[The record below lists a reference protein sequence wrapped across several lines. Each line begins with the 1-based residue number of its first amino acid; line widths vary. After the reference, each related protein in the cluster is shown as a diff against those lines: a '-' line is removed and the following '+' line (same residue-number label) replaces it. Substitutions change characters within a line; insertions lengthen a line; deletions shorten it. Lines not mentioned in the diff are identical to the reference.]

1 MREFRDYKFRDIVF
15 QDEQGLTAN
24 AAPIARLGEFI
35 QSPFDNL
42 GAAYGLY
49 RKLSIYLCRELN
61 GQKVNKYV
69 IDSYEAKFT
78 PIRNRTSHKRQVI
91 NRKVHIIDNQRE
103 LFKLIKHSQPQRA
116 RWLCNKFKRSIKE
129 APEGFEFI
137 K

>member
-78 PIRNRTSHKRQVI
+78 PIRNRTVSYTH
-91 NRKVHIIDNQRE
+91 
-103 LFKLIKHSQPQRA
+103 LRA
-116 RWLCNKFKRSIKE
+116 HETKANLVCRLLLEKKK
-129 APEGFEFI
+129 
-137 K
+137 